1 MGNALAVFPDA
12 SGVDAGT
19 MQRIARELNLSET
32 TFIGMDVALAYHR
45 RFSNGN
51 EVFVNYGTP
60 AASATVLQVIVKYV
74 LHTGG
79 AAGT

>member
-1 MGNALAVFPDA
+1 
-12 SGVDAGT
+12 
-19 MQRIARELNLSET
+19 
-32 TFIGMDVALAYHR
+32 MDVALANHR

-60 AASATVLQVIVKYV
+60 AAFATVHQFIVKYV